1 MLTGR
6 SSVIEVQQAKSATAV
21 LSNGCLLLTLLAT
34 CFHEQDCGPKGGVL
48 RTELGPTQKDL
59 TPEGKK
65 LHKEER
71 HDLYSSPNIIPG
83 IN

>member
-6 SSVIEVQQAKSATAV
+6 SSVAEVQHATLV
-21 LSNGCLLLTLLAT
+21 FSNGCLLLTLLAT
-34 CFHEQDCGPKGGVL
+34 RSHEQDCGPGGGVL
-48 RTELGPTQKDL
+48 RTELGTTRKDL
-59 TPEGKK
+59 TPERKT
-65 LHKEER
+65 LYKEER

>member
-6 SSVIEVQQAKSATAV
+6 SSVTEVEHATSV
-21 LSNGCLLLTLLAT
+21 FSFGCLLLTLSAT
-34 CFHEQDCGPKGGVL
+34 LSHEQDCGPRGGVL
-48 RTELGPTQKDL
+48 RTELGPTRKDL
-59 TPEGKK
+59 TPERTR

-71 HDLYSSPNIIPG
+71 HDLYSSPNIILG